1 MYPINLRLKG
11 RRCAVIGGGKVA
23 WRKSRALLAAGAQVT
38 IISPELHPDL
48 LECAAQSPACR
59 WYKAVYAPGLLEGF
73 FLVFCAADDR
83 RVNQQAA
90 REARE
95 LGVLV
100 NAASEPELCDF
111 MVPARIERGDLL
123 ITVSTG
129 GKSPA
134 LARLLRERLEQEFS
148 EADGVWLEHL
158 AVLREKLKRELKDT
172 GKRQAFWR
180 AALQKD
186 ILDLVRDGHM
196 DQAEAELKHAIDC
209 FRAES

>member
-1 MYPINLRLKG
+1 MYPINLCLKG

-134 LARLLRERLEQEFS
+134 LARLLRERLEREYGRVYG
-148 EADGVWLEHL
+148 EWLERLEHL
-158 AVLREKLKRELKDT
+158 RAELRKRPGTSRE
-172 GKRQAFWR
+172 REHFWR
-180 AALQKD
+180 QILTED
-186 ILDLVRDGHM
+186 ILALVEQGKLEE
-196 DQAEAELKHAIDC
+196 AEAEVRNAING
-209 FRAES
+209 FGTQS

>member
-1 MYPINLRLKG
+1 MYPINLCLKG

-90 REARE
+90 REA
-95 LGVLV
+95 G
-100 NAASEPELCDF
+100 
-111 MVPARIERGDLL
+111 
-123 ITVSTG
+123 
-129 GKSPA
+129 A
-134 LARLLRERLEQEFS
+134 L
-148 EADGVWLEHL
+148 
-158 AVLREKLKRELKDT
+158 
-172 GKRQAFWR
+172 
-180 AALQKD
+180 
-186 ILDLVRDGHM
+186 
-196 DQAEAELKHAIDC
+196 
-209 FRAES
+209 

>member
-1 MYPINLRLKG
+1 MYPINLCLKG

-48 LECAAQSPACR
+48 LECAAQIPACR

-186 ILDLVRDGHM
+186 ILDLVRNGHM